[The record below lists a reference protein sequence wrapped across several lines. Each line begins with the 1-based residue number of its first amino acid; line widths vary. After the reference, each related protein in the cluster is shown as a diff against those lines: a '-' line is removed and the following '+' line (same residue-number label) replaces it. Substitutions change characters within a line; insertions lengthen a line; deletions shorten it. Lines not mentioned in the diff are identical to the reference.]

1 MSDVQDLRQRRQALE
16 EKLSKLNEQRERAAR
31 ANSDARSLQ
40 RAGLADHTAGEMQDF
55 ADHETAGDP
64 AMTEL
69 RREIERIDDE
79 LARGHQGGVA
89 GSARRVTRW
98 LRK

>member
-16 EKLSKLNEQRERAAR
+16 AKLSELGEQRERAFR
-31 ANSDARSLQ
+31 TNSDARSLQ
-40 RAGLADHTAGEMQDF
+40 RAGLADHTAGEMQEL
-55 ADHETAGDP
+55 ADQETAGDS

-69 RREIERIDDE
+69 RREIELIDGQ
-79 LARGHQGGVA
+79 LGRGHQSGGAKGTRSLV
-89 GSARRVTRW
+89 RW

>member
-16 EKLSKLNEQRERAAR
+16 TKLSELDEQRERAFR

-40 RAGLADHTAGEMQDF
+40 RAGIAEHTAGEMQHL
-55 ADHETAGDP
+55 ADDETAGDS

-69 RREIERIDDE
+69 RREIELIDDE
-79 LARGHQGGVA
+79 LARGQQGGVG
-89 GSARRVTRW
+89 GSARSVMRW